1 VAPRGQPQSDL
12 VLGKLSDALKD
23 DQAAKDLENRTGLTR
38 EQLEQFA
45 KKYEKP
51 KSGPVEPGRQIEV
64 KPGEATPAKPGEN
77 LPGFDKTQRMDS
89 KSIRER
95 GTMPQDT
102 VRNMQQGISFEPPPE
117 WRGKVAGY
125 KSKLARSQV
134 MPTRRAAPAPAP
146 AAGGK

>member
-1 VAPRGQPQSDL
+1 
-12 VLGKLSDALKD
+12 VLRNLGDVLKD
-23 DQAAKDLENRTGLTR
+23 DQAAKELEDRTGMTR

-51 KSGPVEPGRQIEV
+51 KSGPAGPGREIEV
-64 KPGEATPAKPGEN
+64 KPGEQTPVKPGEN
-77 LPGFDKTQRMDS
+77 LPGFDRTQRMDS

-102 VRNMQQGISFEPPPE
+102 VRNMEQGWRSEPPPE
-117 WRGKVAGY
+117 WRGKVEGY
-125 KSKLARSQV
+125 KTKLARSRV
-134 MPTRRAAPAPAP
+134 TPTRRATRPP